1 MDDVRPQVVVAGD
14 GTATRQLPRG
24 FVGVQALR
32 AVAALLVVAMHAD
45 EMWHLR
51 LDPKHAEDFWRT
63 GAAGVDIF
71 FVISGFVM
79 MVSARHLAPLRDW
92 RGFAWRRFVRI
103 VPLYWITTTLKI
115 VSVLAF
121 PALVLRTVLRPGD
134 IVASYLF
141 LPWHNAEGKIGTIL
155 PVGWTLNVEMGFYIL
170 FAAALASGW
179 GLLRVILPC
188 LAVASAIS
196 VFVTP
201 DWPAIALYCDP
212 IVLEFGAGLCLGELV
227 LRGRRLPT
235 APAAIALV
243 AGFALLLVVPPV
255 LPRVLSWGVPA
266 ALIVAGTIGLE
277 GWFRRTLPRWLMMLG
292 DASYSIYLTH
302 AFVLAALGAV
312 LQRVA
317 LPLAGSFAIAV
328 GLGCVL
334 SAAVGIVCRLVLE
347 APVLA
352 IFKRL
357 DRA

>member
-1 MDDVRPQVVVAGD
+1 MDVEQTVRPAD
-14 GTATRQLPRG
+14 GTAARQARRG

-45 EMWHLR
+45 QMWHMR
-51 LDPKHAEDFWRT
+51 LDPTHAEDFWRT

-79 MVSARHLAPLRDW
+79 MVSARHLAAVRGW
-92 RGFAWRRFVRI
+92 RVFAWRRFERI
-103 VPLYWITTTLKI
+103 VPLYWIATTLKV
-115 VSVLAF
+115 VSVLAA
-121 PALVLRTVLRPGD
+121 PALVLHTVLRPGD

-141 LPWHNAEGKIGTIL
+141 LPWHNAAGEIGTIL

-179 GLLRVILPC
+179 GLLRLILPC
-188 LAVASAIS
+188 LAVAAAAS

-201 DWPAIALYCDP
+201 DWPAVALYCDP
-212 IVLEFGAGLCLGELV
+212 IVLEFGAGLCLGALTV
-227 LRGRRLPT
+227 RGRNLPA

-243 AGFALLLVVPPV
+243 AGFALLLAVPPV

-266 ALIVAGTIGLE
+266 VLIVAGTIGLE
-277 GWFRRTLPRWLMMLG
+277 AWFRRTLPRWLLMLG

-312 LQRVA
+312 LQRVG
-317 LPLAGSFAIAV
+317 LPLTGSFAIAV
-328 GLGCVL
+328 GVGCLL
-334 SAAVGIVCRLVLE
+334 SAVAGVVCRLVLE
-347 APVLA
+347 VPLLA
-352 IFKRL
+352 ALQRPH
-357 DRA
+357 RASS

>member
-1 MDDVRPQVVVAGD
+1 MDVAQTVRPAD
-14 GTATRQLPRG
+14 GAAARQMPRG

-45 EMWHLR
+45 QMWHMR
-51 LDPKHAEDFWRT
+51 LDPAHAEDFWRT

-79 MVSARHLAPLRDW
+79 MVSARRLAAARDW

-103 VPLYWITTTLKI
+103 VPLYWIATTLKI
-115 VSVLAF
+115 VSVLAV
-121 PALVLRTVLRPGD
+121 PALVLHTVLRPGD

-141 LPWHNAEGKIGTIL
+141 LPWHNAEGEIGTVL
-155 PVGWTLNVEMGFYIL
+155 PVGWTLNLEMGFYIL

-188 LAVASAIS
+188 LAVAAAAA

-201 DWPAIALYCDP
+201 DWPAVAAYCDP
-212 IVLEFGAGLCLGELV
+212 IVLEFGAGLCMGALV

-235 APAAIALV
+235 APAAIALGV
-243 AGFALLLVVPPV
+243 GFALMLAVPPV

-266 ALIVAGTIGLE
+266 MLIVAGTIGLE
-277 GWFRRTLPRWLMMLG
+277 AWFRRTLPRWLLMLG
-292 DASYSIYLTH
+292 DASYAIYLTH

-312 LQRVA
+312 LQRLG
-317 LPLAGSFAIAV
+317 LPLAGSFATSVV
-328 GLGCVL
+328 GGCLL
-334 SAAVGIVCRLVLE
+334 SAAAGVVCRLIVEVPL
-347 APVLA
+347 LA
-352 IFKRL
+352 AFQRWHR
-357 DRA
+357 D